1 MEKFINYDRTTTTI
15 KPETFTI
22 KPETLTIK
30 INDLSHFKFALSD
43 EDIKAYKK
51 SGNLMMDIAKTGGE
65 AMARAIGNTYPG
77 NFGVGTDEACRM
89 ISSVSSKPAKDINKD
104 WNNFL
109 LEMIEA
115 TVSQESHLG
124 DNLKQ
129 QCLDYLKEI
138 KEREK
143 KEGRL

>member
-1 MEKFINYDRTTTTI
+1 MMTDEISEFLEKIDSEHFNCVYSCNGMTLMRTEEYSNRLKQIEELKEERNKYKDHEDAFKNNNVEINTT
-15 KPETFTI
+15 
-22 KPETLTIK
+22 K
-30 INDLSHFKFALSD
+30 I
-43 EDIKAYKK
+43 I
-51 SGNLMMDIAKTGGE
+51 T
-65 AMARAIGNTYPG
+65 PC
-77 NFGVGTDEACRM
+77 NFGVGTDEACCMVGR
-89 ISSVSSKPAKDINKD
+89 ISSKPTKDINKD

-109 LEMIEA
+109 LEIIEA
-115 TVSQESHLG
+115 TVSQEPHLG

>member
-1 MEKFINYDRTTTTI
+1 MDRQLKYDRTTTTI
-15 KPETFTI
+15 KPET
-22 KPETLTIK
+22 LTVK
-30 INDLSHFKFALSD
+30 TSDLSPFKFTLSD

-51 SGNLMMDIAKTGGE
+51 FGDLMRDIAKTGGE
-65 AMARAIGNTYPG
+65 AMARVIGNTYPG
-77 NFGVGTDEACRM
+77 NFGVGTDEACCM
-89 ISSVSSKPAKDINKD
+89 VGSISSKPTKDINKD

-115 TVSQESHLG
+115 TIYQEPHLG
-124 DNLKQ
+124 DNLKK

>member
-1 MEKFINYDRTTTTI
+1 MDRQLKYDRTTTTI
-15 KPETFTI
+15 RPEI
-22 KPETLTIK
+22 LTVK
-30 INDLSHFKFALSD
+30 TNDLSPFKFTLSD

-51 SGNLMMDIAKTGGE
+51 LGNLMMDIAKTGGE
-65 AMARAIGNTYPG
+65 AMVRAIGNTYPG
-77 NFGVGTDEACRM
+77 NFGVGTDEACNM
-89 ISSVSSKPAKDINKD
+89 IGKVSSKPTKDIHKD

-109 LEMIEA
+109 LEIIEA
-115 TVSQESHLG
+115 TVYQEPHLG

>member
-1 MEKFINYDRTTTTI
+1 MDKLLKYDRTTTTI
-15 KPETFTI
+15 KPET
-22 KPETLTIK
+22 LTVK
-30 INDLSHFKFALSD
+30 TNDLSPFKFTLTD
-43 EDIKAYKK
+43 EDIKAFKK
-51 SGNLMMDIAKTGGE
+51 FGDLMRDIARTGGE
-65 AMARAIGNTYPG
+65 AMARVIGNSYPG
-77 NFGVGTDEACRM
+77 NFGVGTDEAGRM
-89 ISSVSSKPAKDINKD
+89 IGRISSKPTKDIHKD

-115 TVSQESHLG
+115 TVAQEPHLG

>member
-1 MEKFINYDRTTTTI
+1 MERQLKYDRTTTTI
-15 KPETFTI
+15 R
-22 KPETLTIK
+22 PETLTVK
-30 INDLSHFKFALSD
+30 TSDLAPFKFTLTD

-51 SGNLMMDIAKTGGE
+51 LGNLMMDIAKIGGE
-65 AMARAIGNTYPG
+65 AMARVIGNSCPG
-77 NFGVGTDEACRM
+77 NFGVGTDETCRM
-89 ISSVSSKPAKDINKD
+89 VGRISSKPTKDINKD

-109 LEMIEA
+109 LEMIEY
-115 TVSQESHLG
+115 TVTQEPHLG

-138 KEREK
+138 KEREM

>member
-1 MEKFINYDRTTTTI
+1 MDRQLKYDRTIT
-15 KPETFTI
+15 TI
-22 KPETLTIK
+22 KPETLTVK
-30 INDLSHFKFALSD
+30 TSDLSNFKFALSD
-43 EDIKAYKK
+43 EDIKVYKK
-51 SGNLMMDIAKTGGE
+51 SGNLMIYIVKTGGE

-77 NFGVGTDEACRM
+77 NFGVGTDEACHM
-89 ISSVSSKPAKDINKD
+89 IGRVSSKHTKDINKD
-104 WNNFL
+104 WKNFL
-109 LEMIEA
+109 LETIEA
-115 TVSQESHLG
+115 TVAQEPHLG

>member
-1 MEKFINYDRTTTTI
+1 MERQLKYDRTTTTI
-15 KPETFTI
+15 S
-22 KPETLTIK
+22 PETLTVK
-30 INDLSHFKFALSD
+30 TSDLAPFKFTLTD

-51 SGNLMMDIAKTGGE
+51 LGNLMMDIAKTGGE
-65 AMARAIGNTYPG
+65 AMARVIGNSCPG
-77 NFGVGTDEACRM
+77 NFGVGTDEACNMVSR
-89 ISSVSSKPAKDINKD
+89 VSSKPTKDINKD
-104 WNNFL
+104 WKKFL

-115 TVSQESHLG
+115 TVAREPHLG

-138 KEREK
+138 KEREM

>member
-1 MEKFINYDRTTTTI
+1 MYRQLNYDRTTTTI
-15 KPETFTI
+15 KPET
-22 KPETLTIK
+22 LTVK
-30 INDLSHFKFALSD
+30 TSDLSPFKFTLSD

-51 SGNLMMDIAKTGGE
+51 FGDLMRDIAKTGGE

-89 ISSVSSKPAKDINKD
+89 VGRISSKPTKDINKD
-104 WNNFL
+104 WNHFL

-115 TVSQESHLG
+115 TIYQEPHLG

>member
-1 MEKFINYDRTTTTI
+1 MDRQLKYDRTTTTI
-15 KPETFTI
+15 KPET
-22 KPETLTIK
+22 LTVK
-30 INDLSHFKFALSD
+30 TNDLSHFKFALSD

-51 SGNLMMDIAKTGGE
+51 LGNLMIDIAKTGGE
-65 AMARAIGNTYPG
+65 AIARVIGNTYPG
-77 NFGVGTDEACRM
+77 NFSVGTDEACNM
-89 ISSVSSKPAKDINKD
+89 IGKVSSKPTKDIHKD

-109 LEMIEA
+109 LEMIES
-115 TVSQESHLG
+115 TVVQEPHLG

>member
-1 MEKFINYDRTTTTI
+1 MDRQLKYDRTTTTI
-15 KPETFTI
+15 R
-22 KPETLTIK
+22 PETLTVK
-30 INDLSHFKFALSD
+30 TNDLSPFKFALSD

-51 SGNLMMDIAKTGGE
+51 FGDLMQDIAKTGGE

-89 ISSVSSKPAKDINKD
+89 VGRISSKPTKDINKD

-115 TVSQESHLG
+115 TIYQEPHLG
-124 DNLKQ
+124 DNLKK

>member
-1 MEKFINYDRTTTTI
+1 MDKQLKYDRTTTTI
-15 KPETFTI
+15 M
-22 KPETLTIK
+22 PETLTIK
-30 INDLSHFKFALSD
+30 TNDLSPFKFTLND

-51 SGNLMMDIAKTGGE
+51 LGNLMIDIAKTGGE

-89 ISSVSSKPAKDINKD
+89 VGRISSKPTKDINKD

-115 TVSQESHLG
+115 TVFQEPHLG

>member
-1 MEKFINYDRTTTTI
+1 MYRQLKYDRTTTTI
-15 KPETFTI
+15 R
-22 KPETLTIK
+22 PETLTVK
-30 INDLSHFKFALSD
+30 TNDLSPFKFTLSD
-43 EDIKAYKK
+43 EDIKDFEKF
-51 SGNLMMDIAKTGGE
+51 GDLMRDIAKTGGE

-77 NFGVGTDEACRM
+77 NFGVCTDEACSM
-89 ISSVSSKPAKDINKD
+89 IGRVSSKPTKDINKED
-104 WNNFL
+104 LNKFL

-115 TVSQESHLG
+115 TVAQEPHLG

-138 KEREK
+138 KEREM

>member
-1 MEKFINYDRTTTTI
+1 MERQLKYDRTTTTI
-15 KPETFTI
+15 KPET
-22 KPETLTIK
+22 LTVK
-30 INDLSHFKFALSD
+30 TNDLSPFKFTLSD
-43 EDIKAYKK
+43 EGIKAYKK
-51 SGNLMMDIAKTGGE
+51 LGNLMMDIAKTGGE

-89 ISSVSSKPAKDINKD
+89 VGRVSSKPTKDINKD
-104 WNNFL
+104 WKNFL

-115 TVSQESHLG
+115 TVAREPHLG
-124 DNLKQ
+124 DNLKR

>member
-1 MEKFINYDRTTTTI
+1 MDKLLKYDRTTTTI
-15 KPETFTI
+15 KPET
-22 KPETLTIK
+22 LTVK
-30 INDLSHFKFALSD
+30 TNDLSPFKFALSD

-51 SGNLMMDIAKTGGE
+51 LGNLMMDIAKTGGE
-65 AMARAIGNTYPG
+65 DMARAIGNTYPG

-89 ISSVSSKPAKDINKD
+89 IGRISSKPTKDINKD
-104 WNNFL
+104 WKNFL

-115 TVSQESHLG
+115 TVAQEPHLG

-129 QCLDYLKEI
+129 QCLNYLKEI
-138 KEREK
+138 KEIEK

>member
-1 MEKFINYDRTTTTI
+1 MERQLKYDRTTTTI
-15 KPETFTI
+15 R
-22 KPETLTIK
+22 PETLTVK
-30 INDLSHFKFALSD
+30 TSDLAPFKFTLTD

-51 SGNLMMDIAKTGGE
+51 LGNLMMDIAKTGGE
-65 AMARAIGNTYPG
+65 VIARAIRNTYPD
-77 NFGVGTDEACRM
+77 NFGVGTDDHCM
-89 ISSVSSKPAKDINKD
+89 VGKISSKPTKNINKD
-104 WNNFL
+104 WKKFL

-115 TVSQESHLG
+115 TVAQEPHLG

-138 KEREK
+138 KEREM

>member
-1 MEKFINYDRTTTTI
+1 MDRQLKYDRTTTTI
-15 KPETFTI
+15 KPEI
-22 KPETLTIK
+22 LTVK
-30 INDLSHFKFALSD
+30 TNDLSPFKFTLSD

-51 SGNLMMDIAKTGGE
+51 LGNLMMDIAKTGGE

-77 NFGVGTDEACRM
+77 NFGVGTDESCCMVSR
-89 ISSVSSKPAKDINKD
+89 ISSKPTKDINKD
-104 WNNFL
+104 WKNFL
-109 LEMIEA
+109 LEIIEA
-115 TVSQESHLG
+115 TVSQEPHLG

>member
-1 MEKFINYDRTTTTI
+1 MDRQLKYDRTTTTI
-15 KPETFTI
+15 S
-22 KPETLTIK
+22 PETLTIK
-30 INDLSHFKFALSD
+30 TNDLSPFKFTLND

-51 SGNLMMDIAKTGGE
+51 LGNLMIDIAKTGGE

-89 ISSVSSKPAKDINKD
+89 IGSISSKPTKDINKD

-109 LEMIEA
+109 LEIIEA
-115 TVSQESHLG
+115 TVYREPHLG

>member
-1 MEKFINYDRTTTTI
+1 MDRQLKYDRTTTTI
-15 KPETFTI
+15 R
-22 KPETLTIK
+22 PETLTIK
-30 INDLSHFKFALSD
+30 TNDLSPFKFTLSD

-51 SGNLMMDIAKTGGE
+51 LGNLMMDIAKTGGE

-89 ISSVSSKPAKDINKD
+89 IGSVSSKHTKDINKD

-109 LEMIEA
+109 LEIIEA
-115 TVSQESHLG
+115 TVYQEPHLG

>member
-1 MEKFINYDRTTTTI
+1 MDRQLNYDRTTTTI
-15 KPETFTI
+15 KPET
-22 KPETLTIK
+22 LTVK
-30 INDLSHFKFALSD
+30 TNDLAPFKFSLSD

-51 SGNLMMDIAKTGGE
+51 LGNLMMDIAKTGGE
-65 AMARAIGNTYPG
+65 AMTRAIGNTYPG
-77 NFGVGTDEACRM
+77 NFGVGTDEACNM
-89 ISSVSSKPAKDINKD
+89 IGRVSSKPTKDIHKD

-109 LEMIEA
+109 LEMIES
-115 TVSQESHLG
+115 TVAQEPHLG

>member
-1 MEKFINYDRTTTTI
+1 MDRQLNYDRTTTTI
-15 KPETFTI
+15 KPET
-22 KPETLTIK
+22 LTVK
-30 INDLSHFKFALSD
+30 TSDLSPFKFALSD
-43 EDIKAYKK
+43 EDIKAFKK
-51 SGNLMMDIAKTGGE
+51 FGDLMRDIAKTGGE
-65 AMARAIGNTYPG
+65 AMAREIGNTYPG
-77 NFGVGTDEACRM
+77 NFGVGTDEACH
-89 ISSVSSKPAKDINKD
+89 IIGSVSSKPTKDINKD
-104 WNNFL
+104 WNIFL

-115 TVSQESHLG
+115 TVFQEPHLG

>member
-1 MEKFINYDRTTTTI
+1 MDRQLKYDRTTTTMG
-15 KPETFTI
+15 PVG
-22 KPETLTIK
+22 PETLTVKTI
-30 INDLSHFKFALSD
+30 DLSPFKFTLTD
-43 EDIKAYKK
+43 EDIKAFKK
-51 SGNLMMDIAKTGGE
+51 FGDLMQDIAKTGGE
-65 AMARAIGNTYPG
+65 AMARVIGNSCPG
-77 NFGVGTDEACRM
+77 NFGVGKDEACRM
-89 ISSVSSKPAKDINKD
+89 IGSVSSKPTKDINKD

-115 TVSQESHLG
+115 TVYQEPHLG

>member
-1 MEKFINYDRTTTTI
+1 MDRQLKYDRTTTTI
-15 KPETFTI
+15 KPET
-22 KPETLTIK
+22 LTVK
-30 INDLSHFKFALSD
+30 TSDLSRFKFELTD

-51 SGNLMMDIAKTGGE
+51 LGNLMMDIAKAGGE
-65 AMARAIGNTYPG
+65 AMVRAIGNTYPC

-89 ISSVSSKPAKDINKD
+89 IGSVSSKPTKDINKD

-115 TVSQESHLG
+115 AVAQEPHLG
-124 DNLKQ
+124 DNLKK
-129 QCLDYLKEI
+129 QCLNYLKEI

>member
-1 MEKFINYDRTTTTI
+1 MERQLKYDRTTTTI
-15 KPETFTI
+15 R
-22 KPETLTIK
+22 PETLTVK
-30 INDLSHFKFALSD
+30 TNELSPFKFALSD
-43 EDIKAYKK
+43 EDIKAFKK
-51 SGNLMMDIAKTGGE
+51 FGNLMMDIAKTGGE

-77 NFGVGTDEACRM
+77 NFGVGTDEACSMVSR
-89 ISSVSSKPAKDINKD
+89 VSSKPTKDINKD
-104 WNNFL
+104 WKKFL

-115 TVSQESHLG
+115 TVAREPHLG

-138 KEREK
+138 KEREM

>member
-1 MEKFINYDRTTTTI
+1 MDRQLKYDRTTTTI
-15 KPETFTI
+15 R
-22 KPETLTIK
+22 PETLTVK
-30 INDLSHFKFALSD
+30 TNDLSPFKFALSD

-51 SGNLMMDIAKTGGE
+51 LGNLMMDIAKTGGE

-89 ISSVSSKPAKDINKD
+89 IGSVYSKPTKDINKD

-109 LEMIEA
+109 LEMIET
-115 TVSQESHLG
+115 TVAQEPHLG
-124 DNLKQ
+124 DNLKR

>member
-1 MEKFINYDRTTTTI
+1 MMTDEISDKS
-15 KPETFTI
+15 
-22 KPETLTIK
+22 ETLTIK
-30 INDLSHFKFALSD
+30 TNDLSPFKFTLTD
-43 EDIKAYKK
+43 EDIEAFKK
-51 SGNLMMDIAKTGGE
+51 FGDLMRDIARTGGE

-77 NFGVGTDEACRM
+77 NFGVGTDEACHM
-89 ISSVSSKPAKDINKD
+89 IGRVSSKHTKDINKD
-104 WNNFL
+104 WKNFL
-109 LEMIEA
+109 LETIEA
-115 TVSQESHLG
+115 TVAQEPHLG

>member
-1 MEKFINYDRTTTTI
+1 MDKLLKYDRTTTTI
-15 KPETFTI
+15 KPET
-22 KPETLTIK
+22 LTVK
-30 INDLSHFKFALSD
+30 TSDLSHFKFTLTD
-43 EDIKAYKK
+43 EDIKSFKK
-51 SGNLMMDIAKTGGE
+51 LGNLMMDIAKTGGE

-89 ISSVSSKPAKDINKD
+89 IGKVSSKPTKDINKD

-115 TVSQESHLG
+115 TVSKEPNLG

>member
-1 MEKFINYDRTTTTI
+1 MDRQLKYDRTTTTI
-15 KPETFTI
+15 KPET
-22 KPETLTIK
+22 LTVK
-30 INDLSHFKFALSD
+30 TNDLSPFKFTLSD

-51 SGNLMMDIAKTGGE
+51 LGNLMMDIAKNGGE
-65 AMARAIGNTYPG
+65 AMARTIGNTYPG

-89 ISSVSSKPAKDINKD
+89 IGGISSKPTKDIHKD
-104 WNNFL
+104 WKNFL

-115 TVSQESHLG
+115 TVAQEPHLG